1 MNNLPSII
9 LASLAVHPMDDRPNQ
24 LFLELEEEKLP
35 HEPQQRLILSI

>member
-1 MNNLPSII
+1 
-9 LASLAVHPMDDRPNQ
+9 MDDRPNQ